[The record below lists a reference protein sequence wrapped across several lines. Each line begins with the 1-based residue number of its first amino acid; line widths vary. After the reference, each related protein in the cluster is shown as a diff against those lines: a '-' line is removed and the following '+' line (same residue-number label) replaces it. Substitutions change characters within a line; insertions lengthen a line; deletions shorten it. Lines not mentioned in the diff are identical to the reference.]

1 VAALDHLMAGGT
13 SAAFNVGTGAG
24 QTVMEVLRAV
34 EEITGKPVAYKIAPR
49 REGDPMELVAD
60 SKKLR
65 ETLCWEPRRSGIQE
79 IVSDAWA
86 YYQSKFN

>member
-1 VAALDHLMAGGT
+1 MTGGG
-13 SAAFNVGTGAG
+13 SAAYNVGTGTG

-34 EEITGKPVAYKIAPR
+34 EEVTGKPVPYKIAPR
-49 REGDPMELVAD
+49 REGDPTELVAD

-65 ETLCWEPRRSGIQE
+65 NTLGWQPQRSGIQE
-79 IVSDAWA
+79 IVRDAWA